1 MSVNYTEEQVNHM
14 VEAYKASP
22 ERATVEML
30 AEDLNKSI
38 KSIIGKLSREG
49 VYKKTVY
56 KTKTGED
63 PVTKKELVEELS
75 ELVGI
80 EYHMIAGLEKS
91 PKIDL
96 KRLVDIL
103 REEEDEIR

>member
-1 MSVNYTEEQVNHM
+1 
-14 VEAYKASP
+14 
-22 ERATVEML
+22 
-30 AEDLNKSI
+30 
-38 KSIIGKLSREG
+38 
-49 VYKKTVY
+49 
-56 KTKTGED
+56 
-63 PVTKKELVEELS
+63 
-75 ELVGI
+75 VGI